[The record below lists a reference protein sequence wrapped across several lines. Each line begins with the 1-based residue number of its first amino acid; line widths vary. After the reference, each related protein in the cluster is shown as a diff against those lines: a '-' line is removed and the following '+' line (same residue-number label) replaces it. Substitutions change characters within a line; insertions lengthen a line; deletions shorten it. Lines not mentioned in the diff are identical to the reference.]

1 MISFVKPIYVSITS
15 VRAKATHGFMKELLH
30 TSFVKAVDTEI

>member
-1 MISFVKPIYVSITS
+1 MISFVKPICVFITS